1 MPRRPRRVR
10 VPKGLLVDMAPL
22 QHSRDFRLLFSG
34 QLVSTLG
41 TQLTA
46 VAVPYQVFRITHSS
60 LDVGLVSLAQLVP
73 LLVFSMVGGVVA
85 DVHDR
90 RRILMATE
98 MLMAFSSAGLAVNGT
113 LHRPA
118 LWPLFVFTAAQ
129 GGLAGFDRPTFN
141 AAIPR
146 LVPTSDL
153 AAAYALW
160 QVQFQIG
167 IVVGPSLAGLILA
180 GGGAATVYWLDVGT
194 FLVSFASVA
203 LQRSQP
209 PLEETGGRS
218 AWRSVGEGFSY
229 LRGRQNIQ
237 GVYLLDIDAMVFGMP
252 RALFPAL
259 GLDFFHGGAEAV
271 GFLYAAPGA
280 GALIGAL
287 TTGWVNSVRRQGRAV
302 IIAVVLWG
310 AAIAV
315 FGLIDVLWVGLVLLA
330 LAGWAD
336 VVSAVFRNTI
346 LQTAIPDNL
355 RGRLSAIQIAVVQ
368 GGPRLGDLE
377 AGAVAEGFG
386 NVFSVV
392 SGGVACVVGAV
403 ALAAVL
409 PGFRKQ
415 EAVVSGG
422 GGGAGG
428 GGQHPGPVAPEG
440 ASTRGAAPGEAA
452 PAADPGP
459 PAADPGPPAVPGP

>member
-1 MPRRPRRVR
+1 
-10 VPKGLLVDMAPL
+10 VDLAPL
-22 QHSRDFRLLFSG
+22 RHSRDFRLLFSG

-60 LDVGLVSLAQLVP
+60 LDVGLVSLSQLVP
-73 LLVFSMVGGVVA
+73 LLIFSLAGGVVA
-85 DVHDR
+85 DAHDR
-90 RRILMATE
+90 RRVLMATE
-98 MLMAFSSAGLAVNGT
+98 ALMAVTSTGLALNGG
-113 LHRPA
+113 LRHPA
-118 LWPLFVFTAAQ
+118 LWPLFVLTAAQ
-129 GGLAGFDRPTFN
+129 GGLAGFDRPAFN
-141 AAIPR
+141 AAIAR
-146 LVPTSDL
+146 LVPSEDL

-167 IVVGPSLAGLILA
+167 IVVGPSVAGVILA
-180 GGGAATVYWLDVGT
+180 GGGVATVYWLDVAS
-194 FLVSFASVA
+194 FVVSFVSVSI
-203 LQRSQP
+203 QRPQP
-209 PLEETGGRS
+209 LLDSGARRS

-229 LRGRQNIQ
+229 LRGRQVIQ

-280 GALIGAL
+280 GALVGAL
-287 TTGWVNSVRRQGRAV
+287 TTGWVKAIRRQGRAV
-302 IIAVVLWG
+302 IVAVIVWG

-315 FGLIDVLWVGLVLLA
+315 FGLVDVLWIGLVLLA
-330 LAGWAD
+330 VAGWAD

-346 LQTAIPDNL
+346 LQTAIPDSL

-386 NVFSVV
+386 SSFSVV
-392 SGGVACVVGAV
+392 SGGVACVIGAL
-403 ALAAVL
+403 ALAAAL
-409 PGFRKQ
+409 PGFRHQ
-415 EAVVSGG
+415 EA
-422 GGGAGG
+422 
-428 GGQHPGPVAPEG
+428 PVAESAG
-440 ASTRGAAPGEAA
+440 QAATAA
-452 PAADPGP
+452 GP
-459 PAADPGPPAVPGP
+459 K

>member
-1 MPRRPRRVR
+1 MSPVR
-10 VPKGLLVDMAPL
+10 
-22 QHSRDFRLLFSG
+22 HSRDFRLLFSG

-46 VAVPYQVFRITHSS
+46 VAVPYQVFRMTHSS
-60 LDVGLVSLAQLVP
+60 LYVGLVSLAQLIP

-85 DVHDR
+85 DTHDR

-98 MLMAFSSAGLAVNGT
+98 LLMAVTSAGLAVNGT
-113 LHRPA
+113 FGHPA
-118 LWPLFVFTAAQ
+118 LWPLFVLTACQ

-146 LVPTSDL
+146 LVPTGEL

-167 IVVGPSLAGLILA
+167 IVVGPSLAGLLLA
-180 GGGAATVYWLDVGT
+180 GGGLAIVYWLDVGS
-194 FLVSFASVA
+194 FLVSFASVTM
-203 LQRSQP
+203 QRPQP
-209 PLEETGGRS
+209 PLEPSGPDGPAGSSTRRPSVLRS
-218 AWRSVGEGFSY
+218 AAEGFSY

-287 TTGWVNSVRRQGRAV
+287 TTGWVKSVRRQGRAV
-302 IIAVVLWG
+302 IIAVILWG
-310 AAIAV
+310 AAIAL
-315 FGLIDVLWVGLVLLA
+315 FGLVDVLWIGLLLLA

-377 AGAVAEGFG
+377 AGVVADGFG
-386 NVFSVV
+386 NVFSVI
-392 SGGVACVVGAV
+392 SGGLACVVGALVLAV
-403 ALAAVL
+403 AL
-409 PGFRKQ
+409 PGFSQQ
-415 EAVVSGG
+415 EALPES
-422 GGGAGG
+422 ADTRS
-428 GGQHPGPVAPEG
+428 PV
-440 ASTRGAAPGEAA
+440 GEAA
-452 PAADPGP
+452 PSGASSEAAAPAEGTPGRRRYSP
-459 PAADPGPPAVPGP
+459 